1 MHLEG
6 WTAVQ
11 SHETKCRPE
20 GTASM
25 TPSVPLNDAGE
36 AALPGV
42 TGTGAPKELTA
53 SQRPT
58 PTEPVHMNKSLEES
72 AKATELPSNTPPK
85 ADCRPS
91 KGSEGHAGVMGV
103 EENVNREA
111 MYLQKYEESSGQI
124 RSVWED
130 HWSNTSSCCAAAG
143 LQASSSAQKT
153 KGKRLM
159 IIE

>member
-1 MHLEG
+1 M
-6 WTAVQ
+6 VQ

-20 GTASM
+20 GTARM

-124 RSVWED
+124 RSVWRITGRIRPHAARRRD
-130 HWSNTSSCCAAAG
+130 CRQAAARRR
-143 LQASSSAQKT
+143 QRA
-153 KGKRLM
+153 KG
-159 IIE
+159 